1 MKNNIYQ
8 IRTTVEDMHRLLQM
22 IVDQRTCG
30 SCAVELSLQEKEK
43 PVAEKEPEEERFN
56 RAGAAYFLNKSERQV
71 LRYRVSGKLSYG
83 VDEKNQIYYLRSEL
97 ERLFEELWGFP
108 KR

>member
-1 MKNNIYQ
+1 ML
-8 IRTTVEDMHRLLQM
+8 RLMQKLV
-22 IVDQRTCG
+22 IQRTCG
-30 SCAVELSLQEKEK
+30 SCAVELSIQEKERPAPK
-43 PVAEKEPEEERFN
+43 KMPAEERFN

-71 LRYRVSGKLSYG
+71 LRYRVSGKLAYG
-83 VDEKNQIYYLRSEL
+83 VDEKNQFYYLRSEL